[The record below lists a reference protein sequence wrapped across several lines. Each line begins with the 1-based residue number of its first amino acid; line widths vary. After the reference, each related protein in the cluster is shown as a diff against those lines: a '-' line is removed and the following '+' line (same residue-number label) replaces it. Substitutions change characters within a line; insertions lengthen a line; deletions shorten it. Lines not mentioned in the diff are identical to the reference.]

1 MLYLKQILKIIS
13 LIGIT
18 NKVIYSKHRKKL
30 ISILLLLTFSL
41 YFISKNT
48 GQFDICN
55 MYCTNCSGFYDNVIN
70 NNIDPKYNIFEYTSK
85 KKNINEND
93 YQIHAY
99 RFATGVELLIKN
111 LANSGVNFQVITIAP
126 DLCITTTL
134 RYTLHNCDHPMCYY
148 VLQRQESMLST
159 WSSKNVQSTLIIDTQ
174 HKKENNE
181 DKFLEKCNNG
191 IGVYNVLHKQYSNI
205 ITHIHNDGYDDFAHK
220 NHFRYGI
227 YWLIRFTGDNN
238 VYEIHST
245 QFLSGGHQI
254 DFINTSKIGESNYSF
269 HKKTLQ
275 QFQDEET
282 NPFIVYLTKNAP
294 KGKLSN
300 FLK

>member
-1 MLYLKQILKIIS
+1 MLYLKQLLKIIS
-13 LIGIT
+13 LANIT
-18 NKVIYSKHRKKL
+18 NKAIFSKHKKL
-30 ISILLLLTFSL
+30 ITFLLLFIAFGVYTLNKKSAKFS
-41 YFISKNT
+41 
-48 GQFDICN
+48 ICDT
-55 MYCTNCSGFYDNVIN
+55 YCEHCNGFYDNIIS

-99 RFATGVELLIKN
+99 RFATGAELLIKN

-148 VLQRQESMLST
+148 VLQRQEGMLTT
-159 WSSKNVQSTLIIDTQ
+159 WNSKNVQSTLIIDTQ
-174 HKKENNE
+174 YKKENNE
-181 DKFLEKCNNG
+181 NKFLEKCNNG
-191 IGVYNVLHKQYSNI
+191 IRIYNAFHQQYSNI
-205 ITHIHNDGYDDFAHK
+205 ITHVYNDGYDDFAHK

-254 DFINTSKIGESNYSF
+254 DFIDTSKIGESNYSF

-275 QFQDEET
+275 QFKDEQT
-282 NPFIVYLTKNAP
+282 NPFIIYLTKNAP
-294 KGKLSN
+294 KGKLES